1 MMFRTHLV
9 FGFLFGLL
17 VSSIFNVGNIYLFML
32 FVLFAAGLPDIDHP
46 KSKYGRRLGI
56 ISKAINLVAGHRG
69 IFHSLLFALL
79 FGIAFWYFNKTAGL
93 GIFIGYLSHL
103 IGDGFSREGVN
114 LLYPFSKLEIRGF
127 FRVGSFIEHILFFIL
142 LGLSLFLVIF

>member
-17 VSSIFNVGNIYLFML
+17 ASSIFNVGNIYLFML

-79 FGIAFWYFNKTAGL
+79 FGIAFWYFNKTIGL

-103 IGDGFSREGVN
+103 IGDGLSREGVN

-127 FRVGSFIEHILFFIL
+127 FRVGSFIEHILFFIWFACKL
-142 LGLSLFLVIF
+142 YF

>member
-93 GIFIGYLSHL
+93 G
-103 IGDGFSREGVN
+103 
-114 LLYPFSKLEIRGF
+114 
-127 FRVGSFIEHILFFIL
+127 SFIEHILFFIL

>member
-17 VSSIFNVGNIYLFML
+17 ISSIFNVGNIYLFML

-46 KSKYGRRLGI
+46 GSKYGRKLGI
-56 ISKAINLVAGHRG
+56 ISRIINLVVGHRG
-69 IFHSLLFALL
+69 IVHSLFFALL
-79 FGIAFWYFNKTAGL
+79 FGIIFWYFNKTVGL
-93 GIFIGYLSHL
+93 GIFVGYLSHL

-114 LLYPFSKLEIRGF
+114 LLYPFTKLELKGF
-127 FRVGSFIEHILFFIL
+127 LKVGSFIEYILFFIL

>member
-32 FVLFAAGLPDIDHP
+32 FVLFAAGLPDVDHP

-56 ISKAINLVAGHRG
+56 ISKIINLVAGHRG
-69 IFHSLLFALL
+69 IFHSLFFALL
-79 FGIAFWYFNKTAGL
+79 FGIFFWYFNRTAGL
-93 GIFIGYLSHL
+93 GIFTGYLSHL
-103 IGDGFSREGVN
+103 IGDGLSREGVN
-114 LLYPFSKLEIRGF
+114 LLHPFTKLELKGF
-127 FRVGSFIEHILFFIL
+127 LKVGSSVEHVLFFIL
-142 LGLSLFLVIF
+142 FGLSLFLVIF